1 MNTPIEVTVVLLDG
15 GWVSTS
21 LGPIEVF
28 HAAGRLWNGLQG
40 EPPQPRF
47 RVRTASID
55 GRAVGCTYG
64 VALTPQGAIGEIDRT
79 DLVLVGAPNPVLVE
93 TGAYDPA
100 LTGWLRRVHHAGAQ
114 IAGVCSGVAY
124 LAQAG
129 LLDGRRATTHW
140 AIAQAL
146 RARFPGV
153 HWQPEKF
160 VTEDHGLYCGG
171 GVYSAI
177 DLSLYLVEKF
187 CGRPVALEAARAL
200 LLSMPRTSQASYA
213 TVPLSRPHAD
223 ERVRRA
229 EEILQRKLRE
239 GMTVEALAIQVGMSP
254 RTLVRRFK
262 AATGQLP
269 GAYLQH
275 LRIAAAR
282 ELLEGGTQPIQAIAA
297 GVGYDDLAH
306 FRHMFKRLCGVTPAD
321 YRRRFGPI
329 AVPRGDLPEPAS
341 LGAA

>member
-1 MNTPIEVTVVLLDG
+1 MKTPIDVTVVLLPG

-40 EPPQPRF
+40 TPPQPRF
-47 RVRTASID
+47 CVRTASID
-55 GRAVGCTYG
+55 GLAVPCTYG
-64 VALTPQGAIGEIDRT
+64 VSLSPQCRIGAITRT
-79 DLVLVGAPNPVLVE
+79 DLVVVGAPSPALLE
-93 TGAYDPA
+93 TSAYDPA
-100 LTGWLRRVHHAGAQ
+100 LIDWLRQVRRGGAQ

-124 LAQAG
+124 LAAAG

-140 AIAQAL
+140 AVATLLQQ
-146 RARFPGV
+146 RFPSV
-153 HWQPEKF
+153 RWQPEKF

-171 GVYSAI
+171 GMYSSI

-187 CGRPVALEAARAL
+187 CGRTVALEAARAL
-200 LLSMPRTSQASYA
+200 LVAMPRTSQASYA

-223 ERVRRA
+223 ERIRA
-229 EEILQRKLRE
+229 VEEILQRKQRE
-239 GMTVEALAIQVGMSP
+239 GMTLDALAQQVGMSP
-254 RTLVRRFK
+254 RNLVRRFK

-282 ELLEGGTQPIQAIAA
+282 ELLEGGTQAIQTIAA
-297 GVGYDDLAH
+297 QVGYDDAAH
-306 FRHMFKRLCGVTPAD
+306 FRQVFKRLCGVTPAD

-329 AVPRGDLPEPAS
+329 AVPSGELPDRSAQPPM
-341 LGAA
+341 